1 MQPVSWL
8 MSCGL
13 LLACG
18 AEPSSEPRASES
30 TRLSS
35 SASEVVA
42 AQASIE
48 PPPAYVT
55 GDLRAAPII
64 GAVYVDGR
72 LIEPA
77 AAEEPPGITTI
88 FEKLLETLRARRA
101 KRIAIAPSD
110 PFPGDVIL
118 QAEEQTSFRTI
129 KRIVQTAMS
138 AGYPNVSFM
147 VQKSKSPGS
156 ASSPSP

>member
-1 MQPVSWL
+1 